1 MNNYFYYKMIV
12 YSNIL
17 NNMSHLNPEKLVNY
31 IQIRYKTRLDKEKLI
46 ELLTNYNSAYE
57 ESQKLLIS
65 MIFESLF
72 GLTLESLNNLAL
84 SYNGRELSL
93 DDSIKELQKSIN
105 DLSSK
110 IDILTQDNEELRE
123 NYWRLNQSINKS
135 KK

>member
-1 MNNYFYYKMIV
+1 MIV

-31 IQIRYKTRLDKEKLI
+31 IELRYKTRLDKEKLI

-57 ESQKLLIS
+57 ESQQLLIS

-72 GLTLESLNNLAL
+72 GLTLESLNNLAQ

-93 DDSIKELQKSIN
+93 DDSIKELQQSIN
-105 DLSSK
+105 DLSDK
-110 IDILTQDNEELRE
+110 IDILTKDNEELRE
-123 NYWRLNQSINKS
+123 NYWRLNQSIVKQTS
-135 KK
+135 K

>member
-1 MNNYFYYKMIV
+1 MIV

-31 IQIRYKTRLDKEKLI
+31 IELRYKTRLDKEKLI

-93 DDSIKELQKSIN
+93 DDTIKELQKSIN

>member
-1 MNNYFYYKMIV
+1 MIV

-31 IQIRYKTRLDKEKLI
+31 IELRYKTRLDKEKLI

-57 ESQKLLIS
+57 ESQQLLIS

-93 DDSIKELQKSIN
+93 DDTIKELQKSIN

-110 IDILTQDNEELRE
+110 IDFLTQDNEELRE

>member
-1 MNNYFYYKMIV
+1 MIV

-17 NNMSHLNPEKLVNY
+17 NNMSHLNPEKLANY

-93 DDSIKELQKSIN
+93 DDTIKELQKSIN

>member
-1 MNNYFYYKMIV
+1 MIV

-17 NNMSHLNPEKLVNY
+17 NNMSHLNPEKLANY

-93 DDSIKELQKSIN
+93 DDSIKELQQSIN
-105 DLSSK
+105 ELSKK
-110 IDILTQDNEELRE
+110 IDLLSQNNEELRE

>member
-1 MNNYFYYKMIV
+1 MIV

>member
-1 MNNYFYYKMIV
+1 
-12 YSNIL
+12 
-17 NNMSHLNPEKLVNY
+17 MSHLNPEKLVNY

>member
-1 MNNYFYYKMIV
+1 MIV
-12 YSNIL
+12 YPNTL
-17 NNMSHLNPEKLVNY
+17 NNMSHLNPEKLANY

-46 ELLTNYNSAYE
+46 ELLRNYNSTYE
-57 ESQKLLIS
+57 ESQQQLIS
-65 MIFESLF
+65 MLFESVF
-72 GLTLESLNNLAL
+72 GLTLESLNNLAQ

-93 DDSIKELQKSIN
+93 DDSIKELQQSIN